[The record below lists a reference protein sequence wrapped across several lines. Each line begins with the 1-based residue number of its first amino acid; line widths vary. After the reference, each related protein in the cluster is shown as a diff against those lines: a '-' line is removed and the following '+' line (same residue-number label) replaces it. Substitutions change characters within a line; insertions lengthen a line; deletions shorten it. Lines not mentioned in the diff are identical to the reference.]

1 MILISFFNKQEE
13 VAINCPSC
21 LSDSIKKNGH
31 IYNGKQNY
39 RCKVCGRQFV
49 EDRELPEIDERTKEI
64 VVNLLL
70 ERLSLRGICRTL
82 GVSLTWLLWF
92 FKKIASEIPEDMA
105 VVKKQKSRITIEIDE
120 MWSFVGKK
128 QNKVWVWL
136 AIDLETR
143 QIVGFHVGNR
153 SKQDARQL
161 WKSLPGVYRQ
171 CAVCYTDFWE
181 AYSKAIPNCRHRAVG
196 KESGKTNHIERF
208 NCTIRQRVS
217 RMVRKTLSFSKILEN
232 HILALKYF
240 IWNYNLAKTSY

>member
-1 MILISFFNKQEE
+1 M
-13 VAINCPSC
+13 NCPSC

-49 EDRELPEIDERTKEI
+49 EDRALPEIDERTKEI

-70 ERLSLRGICRTL
+70 ERLSLRGICRSL

-92 FKKIASEIPEDMA
+92 FQKIAAEIPEDMA
-105 VVKKQKSRITIEIDE
+105 IVKKQKSRITIEIDE

-128 QNKVWVWL
+128 ENKVWVWL

-153 SKQDARQL
+153 GEKDAYQL
-161 WKSLPGVYRQ
+161 WNSLPGVYRQ
-171 CAVCYTDFWE
+171 CAVCYTDFWK
-181 AYSKAIPNCRHRAVG
+181 AYKKVIPDCRHRAVG
-196 KESGKTNHIERF
+196 KETGKTNHIERF

-232 HILALKYF
+232 HKLALKYF
-240 IWNYNLAKTSY
+240 IWNYNLTKI